1 MDHAWYIYL
10 LAIGA
15 GALAGVVNTLAGSG
29 SLITLPMLIFL
40 GLPANVA
47 NGTNRV
53 GIVIQ
58 NTVGVATLRRRG
70 ALKLSDSRWYV
81 VPVLIGGAIGAFVAV
96 DIGEQAMRW
105 TIGVVMGLM
114 LVVILADPKSW
125 LAPEEG
131 AGEGARDGRPP
142 WWLLLAF
149 VGIGAYGGFIQAG
162 VGVLML
168 VGLVSGVGYD
178 AARANG
184 VKLFLNGLFTVVAL
198 VIFALED
205 QVVWEMG
212 LLMGVGQALGAWGA
226 ARFAAGSERAGLWIR
241 RLLIAIIVIS
251 MTELFGLW
259 DLVGA
264 WLA

>member
-10 LAIGA
+10 LALGA

-40 GLPANVA
+40 GLPAQVA

-53 GIVIQ
+53 GVVIQ
-58 NTVGVATLRRRG
+58 NTVGLATLNRRG
-70 ALKLSDSRWYV
+70 ALELRGSGWYV
-81 VPVLIGGAIGAFVAV
+81 VPTLLGGAIGAFVAV
-96 DIGEQAMRW
+96 DVGEEAMRW

-114 LVVILADPKSW
+114 LLVILADPKSW
-125 LAPEEG
+125 IEEG
-131 AGEGARDGRPP
+131 PGAREGRPP
-142 WWLLLAF
+142 WWLMLAF

-168 VGLVSGVGYD
+168 VGLVSGVGFD
-178 AARANG
+178 AVRANG

-198 VIFALED
+198 AIFAYGD

-212 LLMGVGQALGAWGA
+212 LLMGLGQAMGAWAA
-226 ARFAAGSERAGLWIR
+226 ARFAAGSEQAGVWIR
-241 RLLIAIIVIS
+241 RLLIVILVVS
-251 MTELFGLW
+251 MTQLFGLW
-259 DLVGA
+259 ELVAG
-264 WLA
+264 WSG